1 MSIMVLKESLTSVR
15 IWWMASRMDFRNRPS
30 SVWRHLSA
38 RVEGVGLAFLP
49 VTVNQRGG
57 LDGRVVTSR

>member
-30 SVWRHLSA
+30 SVWRHLPA
-38 RVEGVGLAFLP
+38 KGWFYHRLP
-49 VTVNQRGG
+49 LTRDA
-57 LDGRVVTSR
+57 DGSVVTSR